1 MPLHSKAVLEV
12 SAFDRTGVFE
22 LKGDLE
28 PNRELT
34 HDYLVGG
41 RGQVLSELYAQ
52 ASNLDPTDILPDAD
66 LDRRA
71 GFHLDAGAGRNQ
83 FNYTAT
89 VGRGDDDLRWGDGSS
104 SAGEATAYDAAG
116 DVPPETK
123 RDVLYRW
130 LSEARTD
137 SGGQLL
143 LYTGEWSDGTYAAEA
158 GVYNEPVPVALL
170 SVRTE
175 KPIDEP
181 SVVSYTFEFEKTTL
195 VPDVD
200 EAIDDFTEA
209 ASDAVDQLGDTLS
222 DY

>member
-1 MPLHSKAVLEV
+1 MPLHKKAVLEV
-12 SAFDRTGVFE
+12 QAFDRVGVFSFR
-22 LKGDLE
+22 GDLE

-41 RGQVLSELYAQ
+41 RGQVLSELYSQ
-52 ASNLDPTDILPDAD
+52 ASDLDPTDILPDAG

-71 GFHLDAGAGRNQ
+71 GFHLDAGAGRDQ

-89 VGRGDDDLRWGDGSS
+89 VGRGDGDLRWGDGSS
-104 SAGEATAYDAAG
+104 SAGTANAYDAAG

-130 LSEARTD
+130 LAEARTD
-137 SGGQLL
+137 SGGQLR

-158 GVYNEPVPVALL
+158 GVFGEPVPVALL

-175 KPIDEP
+175 KPTDEP
-181 SVVSYTFEFEKTTL
+181 SVVSYTFEFEKTTV
-195 VPDVD
+195 VPDAD
-200 EAIDDFTEA
+200 ELVDDFSQA
-209 ASDAVDQLGDTLS
+209 ARDAVNALGDEVP

>member
-1 MPLHSKAVLEV
+1 MPLHDKFVLEV

-22 LKGDLE
+22 FREHQPD
-28 PNRELT
+28 RELT

-52 ASNLDPTDILPDAD
+52 ASDLDPNDILPDVD
-66 LDRRA
+66 RDRRA
-71 GFHLDAGAGRNQ
+71 GFHLDAGAGRDQ

-89 VGRGDDDLRWGDGSS
+89 VGTGDDNLRWGDGSS
-104 SAGEATAYDAAG
+104 AAGEANVYDAEG
-116 DVPPETK
+116 DVSAKTK

-130 LSEARTD
+130 LAEARTD

-143 LYTGEWSDGTYAAEA
+143 LYTGEWSDGTYATEA
-158 GVYNEPVPVALL
+158 GVYGEPVSVALL

-175 KPIDEP
+175 APLDEP
-181 SVVSYTFEFEKTTL
+181 SAVSYTFEFEKTTI
-195 VPDVD
+195 VPEGVD
-200 EAIDDFTEA
+200 ELVDDFTDIAETA
-209 ASDAVDQLGDTLS
+209 IDQLGDRLR